1 MFPKDVVQ
9 FNEVY
14 IFITHN
20 SFVIYIKI
28 NRYSQL
34 SVFRVHYST
43 FRPAW
48 LSSGNTDKYK
58 VNCNLKFCKNNKWDL
73 IFT

>member
-1 MFPKDVVQ
+1 MDAVQ

-20 SFVIYIKI
+20 SFVNYIKI
-28 NRYSQL
+28 NRYSQQ
-34 SVFRVHYST
+34 SVFRIHCGT

-48 LSSGNTDKYK
+48 LSSGNADKYK
-58 VNCNLKFCKNNKWDL
+58 VNCNLKFYEKNK
-73 IFT
+73 